1 MVINGVMNE
10 GVAATVLLVVAVTDR
25 ASEFAVSAAVGGDPA
40 EFLDIDVDHVAG
52 LWMLVTA
59 WSRPADDQARVVV
72 EMP

>member
-25 ASEFAVSAAVGGDPA
+25 ASEFAVSAAVGDPA